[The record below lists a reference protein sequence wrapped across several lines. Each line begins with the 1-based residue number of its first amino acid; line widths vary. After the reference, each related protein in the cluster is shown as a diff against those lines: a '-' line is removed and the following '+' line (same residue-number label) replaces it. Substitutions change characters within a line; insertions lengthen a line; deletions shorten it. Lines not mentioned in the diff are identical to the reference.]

1 MFKRLME
8 EESKNIRLK
17 EECEKMRYGYYKD
30 KMNLTGYTETLEG
43 KIKEFDQFS
52 KTKDQSIK
60 FGKKGASLMP
70 KIRKPTMGNLM
81 DANVV
86 RSVHYFDQVDG
97 MDLSEAT
104 IELLNSKIKYIAD
117 EYNGKL
123 ANLNKRNH

>member
-1 MFKRLME
+1 
-8 EESKNIRLK
+8 
-17 EECEKMRYGYYKD
+17 MRYGYYKD